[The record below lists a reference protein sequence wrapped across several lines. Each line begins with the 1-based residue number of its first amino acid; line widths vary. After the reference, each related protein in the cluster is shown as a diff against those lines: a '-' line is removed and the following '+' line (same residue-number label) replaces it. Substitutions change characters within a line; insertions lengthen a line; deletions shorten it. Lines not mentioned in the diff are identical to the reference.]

1 MHVRKGTEFVI
12 CVADSESG
20 DIQAWKVYQT
30 LPDEKAAAVGCI
42 RVVDDSGE
50 DYVYPASQF
59 ARLEI
64 PTAVRTRLPGPRL
77 PHAARGEQLKP
88 RARRRTA

>member
-1 MHVRKGTEFVI
+1 MHVRKGAEFAI
-12 CVADSESG
+12 CVAESGSG

-30 LPDEKAAAVGCI
+30 LPDEKAAAVGCM

-50 DYVYPASQF
+50 DYVYPASLF
-59 ARLEI
+59 ARLDI
-64 PTAVRTRLPGPRL
+64 PTAVQIRLPRPRL
-77 PHAARGEQLKP
+77 PRAARGEQLKP